1 LGAASIN
8 GILCLNQRCARRLVL
23 WNPTNG
29 EFKVIP
35 YDHSE
40 YLPSNRQPLCDLNGF
55 GYDHVT
61 NDYKVIQ
68 FVDSY
73 LGGENEDEENEEFV
87 PEDRSSYERFWVI
100 YSLRSNSWRKL
111 DLNLPNH
118 YCFTPNRLVG
128 VYTNG
133 VCHWWARTCD
143 SPNIEDAEECLLSF
157 NFSNELMFTTPRP
170 SYVDV
175 KLRRSFKSALGRCL
189 MLLNESVALIST
201 DLEMDTVHISIL
213 GELGVRESWTK
224 LLTVTCLPS
233 FVYAIG
239 VGNLSNTVLFR
250 KNDNKV
256 A

>member
-1 LGAASIN
+1 MVD
-8 GILCLNQRCARRLVL
+8 LVM
-23 WNPTNG
+23 T
-29 EFKVIP
+29 
-35 YDHSE
+35 H
-40 YLPSNRQPLCDLNGF
+40 
-55 GYDHVT
+55 
-61 NDYKVIQ
+61 DYKVIQ
-68 FVDSY
+68 SVDRVP
-73 LGGENEDEENEEFV
+73 G
-87 PEDRSSYERFWVI
+87 PEDNEFWYSDRPCLETFWII
-100 YSLRSNSWRKL
+100 YSLNSNSWRKL

-224 LLTVTCLPS
+224 LLIVEHLPLIGRP
-233 FVYAIG
+233 IG
-239 VGNLSNTVLFR
+239 VGNQSNILFFQKTDGKLACVDLSTKMIEEDLGVKGWLFGCNIG
-250 KNDNKV
+250 KYKK
-256 A
+256 